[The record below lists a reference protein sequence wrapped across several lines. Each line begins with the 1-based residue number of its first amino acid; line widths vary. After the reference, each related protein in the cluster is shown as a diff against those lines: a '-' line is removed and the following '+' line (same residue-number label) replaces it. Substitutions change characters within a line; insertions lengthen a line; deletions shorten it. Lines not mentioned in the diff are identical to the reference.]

1 MSKHNSYFLLQA
13 LVIFASVLGVGCSTK
28 RLANGE
34 VLLKKVIIKCDN
46 PAISKDDLYGYVK
59 QKPNRKLLGLNTI
72 HLLKRGSIGKKG
84 LLTDGSGYPLYLII
98 NNFANPK
105 RELKRKIRRDERFAK
120 KMLQYNGNSKG
131 KKQNKEPK
139 KHKTLGEFLMN
150 IGEAPSLIDSNKTNR
165 SVNQI
170 VSYLNNKGYFGSTV
184 DDTVI
189 YPQLQKNRRQKAI
202 QCYIIHPSQPY
213 TLRSIAWDIK
223 DEGIAIAIV
232 SDTATEYCQ
241 IKRNMNYDFDSFEAE
256 RDRITKLLKNKGYY
270 KFSKDYIRFSIDSTL
285 GSHQAD
291 VQITINKQEL
301 KLNDSS
307 FANVNHQQFTIRN
320 IYIKSLFDL
329 QQLREDKDISNYD
342 TTLYRNLLFLRNKDS
357 IYGTNIEKILKFKP
371 YILEQRIS
379 FRKDIIFRQLDYE
392 ATYRQLTNLRVF
404 RQVVIDPI
412 EVGDNKLDMYI
423 KLFPFS
429 KQSYTAQFEGTTN
442 SGSNLGIGGS
452 VSYENNNLY
461 GGAEILRLGIKGG
474 TEVQQTINASS
485 NSENLGFN
493 TIQIGADASLNI
505 PREFFPFSLL
515 VNKKKLPEKMTT
527 QDRRTVFLSSFNY
540 QSRSDYD
547 RTLANVSY
555 GYTFKYLKNGKIS
568 FFPIELNIVKV
579 KPKAGLLE
587 LLQNPDPL
595 LQYRFTDHL
604 IQNLRITYILNK
616 QKNNNGDILFLKI
629 DGESSGLLLR
639 EFFELS
645 KINPDAN
652 GSYEI
657 AKIPFSHYIR
667 LFADG
672 RFNKAIGA
680 YQRLV
685 GRSALGIGLPLS
697 NYPTLPLEKSF
708 YSGGAN
714 GIRAW
719 EARTLGPGSYI
730 IPSDQKYAQ
739 FGDIQLEYNL
749 ELRFRITKTLNG
761 AAFIDGGNIWILKK
775 DSSRPNAD
783 FSFKKMNFLNDL
795 AFGPG
800 LGLRYDL
807 SFFIVRLD
815 WAFKLRDPSYPI
827 GERWYNPS
835 QRKLS
840 SNLNFG
846 IGYPF

>member
-1 MSKHNSYFLLQA
+1 M
-13 LVIFASVLGVGCSTK
+13 LVIFASVLGMGCSTK

-616 QKNNNGDILFLKI
+616 QKNNNGDVLFLKI

>member
-1 MSKHNSYFLLQA
+1 M
-13 LVIFASVLGVGCSTK
+13 GCSTK

-46 PAISKDDLYGYVK
+46 PAISKDDLYSYVK

-72 HLLKRGSIGKKG
+72 HLLKRGSIGKKD

>member
-1 MSKHNSYFLLQA
+1 LSKNNSYFLLQA

-28 RLANGE
+28 RLLDGE

-72 HLLKRGSIGKKG
+72 HLLKRGNIGKKG
-84 LLTDGSGYPLYLII
+84 LLTDGAGYPLYLII

-170 VSYLNNKGYFGSTV
+170 LSYLNNKGYFGSTV

-452 VSYENNNLY
+452 VSYENNNIY

-485 NSENLGFN
+485 NSGNLGFN

-515 VNKKKLPEKMTT
+515 VSKKKLPEKMTT

-616 QKNNNGDILFLKI
+616 QKNNNGDVLFLKI

-639 EFFELS
+639 EFFEIS

-657 AKIPFSHYIR
+657 AEIPFSHYIR

-730 IPSDQKYAQ
+730 IPSEQKYAQ

>member
-46 PAISKDDLYGYVK
+46 PAISKDDLYSYVK

-379 FRKDIIFRQLDYE
+379 FRKDNIFRQLDYE

>member
-1 MSKHNSYFLLQA
+1 M
-13 LVIFASVLGVGCSTK
+13 LVIFASVLGMGCSTK

-46 PAISKDDLYGYVK
+46 PAISKDDLYSYVK

-72 HLLKRGSIGKKG
+72 HLLKRGSIGKKD

>member
-1 MSKHNSYFLLQA
+1 M
-13 LVIFASVLGVGCSTK
+13 GCSTK

-34 VLLKKVIIKCDN
+34 VLLKKVIFKCDN

>member
-1 MSKHNSYFLLQA
+1 M
-13 LVIFASVLGVGCSTK
+13 GCSTK

-72 HLLKRGSIGKKG
+72 HLLKRGRIGKKG

-616 QKNNNGDILFLKI
+616 QKNNNGDVLFLKI

>member
-1 MSKHNSYFLLQA
+1 M
-13 LVIFASVLGVGCSTK
+13 LVIFASVLGMGCSTK

-46 PAISKDDLYGYVK
+46 PAISKDDLYSYVK

-379 FRKDIIFRQLDYE
+379 FRKDNIFRQLDYE

>member
-1 MSKHNSYFLLQA
+1 M
-13 LVIFASVLGVGCSTK
+13 GCSTK

-223 DEGIAIAIV
+223 DEGIAIAIL

-357 IYGTNIEKILKFKP
+357 IYGTNIERLLKFKP

-379 FRKDIIFRQLDYE
+379 FHKDIIFRQLDYE

-672 RFNKAIGA
+672 RFNKAIGV

-730 IPSDQKYAQ
+730 IPSEQKYAQ

>member
-1 MSKHNSYFLLQA
+1 MSKNNSYFLLQA

-46 PAISKDDLYGYVK
+46 PAISKDDLYSYVK

-170 VSYLNNKGYFGSTV
+170 ISYLNNKGYFGSTV

-202 QCYIIHPSQPY
+202 QCYIIHPLQPY

-379 FRKDIIFRQLDYE
+379 FRKDNIFRQLDYE

-493 TIQIGADASLNI
+493 TIQIGVDASLNI

-587 LLQNPDPL
+587 LLRNPDPL

-645 KINPDAN
+645 NINPDAN

-761 AAFIDGGNIWILKK
+761 AAFIDGGNIWVLKK

>member
-1 MSKHNSYFLLQA
+1 V
-13 LVIFASVLGVGCSTK
+13 LVIFASVLGMGCSTK

-72 HLLKRGSIGKKG
+72 HLLKRSSIGKKG

-170 VSYLNNKGYFGSTV
+170 VSYLNNKGYFESTV

-301 KLNDSS
+301 RLNDSS

-392 ATYRQLTNLRVF
+392 TTYRQLTNLRVF

>member
-1 MSKHNSYFLLQA
+1 V
-13 LVIFASVLGVGCSTK
+13 LVIFASVLGMGCSTK

-72 HLLKRGSIGKKG
+72 HLLKRSSIGKKG

-392 ATYRQLTNLRVF
+392 TTYRQLTNLRVF

-761 AAFIDGGNIWILKK
+761 AAFIDGGNIWVLKK

-783 FSFKKMNFLNDL
+783 FSFNKMNFLNDL

-800 LGLRYDL
+800 FGLRYDL

>member
-1 MSKHNSYFLLQA
+1 
-13 LVIFASVLGVGCSTK
+13 
-28 RLANGE
+28 
-34 VLLKKVIIKCDN
+34 
-46 PAISKDDLYGYVK
+46 
-59 QKPNRKLLGLNTI
+59 
-72 HLLKRGSIGKKG
+72 
-84 LLTDGSGYPLYLII
+84 
-98 NNFANPK
+98 
-105 RELKRKIRRDERFAK
+105 
-120 KMLQYNGNSKG
+120 MLQYNGNSKG

-170 VSYLNNKGYFGSTV
+170 LSYLNNKGYFGSTV

-357 IYGTNIEKILKFKP
+357 IYGTNIEKTLKFKP

-392 ATYRQLTNLRVF
+392 TTYRQLTNLRVF

-505 PREFFPFSLL
+505 PREFFL
-515 VNKKKLPEKMTT
+515 
-527 QDRRTVFLSSFNY
+527 
-540 QSRSDYD
+540 
-547 RTLANVSY
+547 
-555 GYTFKYLKNGKIS
+555 
-568 FFPIELNIVKV
+568 FPC
-579 KPKAGLLE
+579 
-587 LLQNPDPL
+587 
-595 LQYRFTDHL
+595 
-604 IQNLRITYILNK
+604 
-616 QKNNNGDILFLKI
+616 
-629 DGESSGLLLR
+629 
-639 EFFELS
+639 
-645 KINPDAN
+645 
-652 GSYEI
+652 
-657 AKIPFSHYIR
+657 
-667 LFADG
+667 
-672 RFNKAIGA
+672 
-680 YQRLV
+680 
-685 GRSALGIGLPLS
+685 
-697 NYPTLPLEKSF
+697 
-708 YSGGAN
+708 
-714 GIRAW
+714 
-719 EARTLGPGSYI
+719 
-730 IPSDQKYAQ
+730 
-739 FGDIQLEYNL
+739 
-749 ELRFRITKTLNG
+749 
-761 AAFIDGGNIWILKK
+761 
-775 DSSRPNAD
+775 
-783 FSFKKMNFLNDL
+783 
-795 AFGPG
+795 
-800 LGLRYDL
+800 
-807 SFFIVRLD
+807 
-815 WAFKLRDPSYPI
+815 
-827 GERWYNPS
+827 
-835 QRKLS
+835 
-840 SNLNFG
+840 
-846 IGYPF
+846 

>member
-34 VLLKKVIIKCDN
+34 VLLKKVIIRCDN
-46 PAISKDDLYGYVK
+46 PAISKDDIYGYVK

-307 FANVNHQQFTIRN
+307 FANVNHQQFTTRN

-392 ATYRQLTNLRVF
+392 TTYRQLTNLRVF

-485 NSENLGFN
+485 NSGNLGFN

-645 KINPDAN
+645 NINPDAN

-657 AKIPFSHYIR
+657 AEIPFSHYIR

-685 GRSALGIGLPLS
+685 GRSVLGIGLPLS

>member
-1 MSKHNSYFLLQA
+1 MA
-13 LVIFASVLGVGCSTK
+13 CSTK

-616 QKNNNGDILFLKI
+616 QKNNNGDVLFLKI

>member
-1 MSKHNSYFLLQA
+1 
-13 LVIFASVLGVGCSTK
+13 
-28 RLANGE
+28 
-34 VLLKKVIIKCDN
+34 
-46 PAISKDDLYGYVK
+46 
-59 QKPNRKLLGLNTI
+59 
-72 HLLKRGSIGKKG
+72 
-84 LLTDGSGYPLYLII
+84 
-98 NNFANPK
+98 
-105 RELKRKIRRDERFAK
+105 
-120 KMLQYNGNSKG
+120 
-131 KKQNKEPK
+131 
-139 KHKTLGEFLMN
+139 
-150 IGEAPSLIDSNKTNR
+150 
-165 SVNQI
+165 
-170 VSYLNNKGYFGSTV
+170 
-184 DDTVI
+184 
-189 YPQLQKNRRQKAI
+189 
-202 QCYIIHPSQPY
+202 
-213 TLRSIAWDIK
+213 
-223 DEGIAIAIV
+223 
-232 SDTATEYCQ
+232 
-241 IKRNMNYDFDSFEAE
+241 
-256 RDRITKLLKNKGYY
+256 
-270 KFSKDYIRFSIDSTL
+270 
-285 GSHQAD
+285 
-291 VQITINKQEL
+291 
-301 KLNDSS
+301 
-307 FANVNHQQFTIRN
+307 
-320 IYIKSLFDL
+320 
-329 QQLREDKDISNYD
+329 
-342 TTLYRNLLFLRNKDS
+342 
-357 IYGTNIEKILKFKP
+357 
-371 YILEQRIS
+371 
-379 FRKDIIFRQLDYE
+379 
-392 ATYRQLTNLRVF
+392 
-404 RQVVIDPI
+404 
-412 EVGDNKLDMYI
+412 
-423 KLFPFS
+423 
-429 KQSYTAQFEGTTN
+429 
-442 SGSNLGIGGS
+442 
-452 VSYENNNLY
+452 
-461 GGAEILRLGIKGG
+461 
-474 TEVQQTINASS
+474 
-485 NSENLGFN
+485 
-493 TIQIGADASLNI
+493 
-505 PREFFPFSLL
+505 
-515 VNKKKLPEKMTT
+515 MTT

-555 GYTFKYLKNGKIS
+555 GYTFKSLKNGKIS

>member
-1 MSKHNSYFLLQA
+1 M
-13 LVIFASVLGVGCSTK
+13 GCSTK

-392 ATYRQLTNLRVF
+392 TTYRQLTNLRVF

>member
-1 MSKHNSYFLLQA
+1 M
-13 LVIFASVLGVGCSTK
+13 LVIFASVLGMGCSTK

-72 HLLKRGSIGKKG
+72 HLLKRSSIGKKG

-392 ATYRQLTNLRVF
+392 TTYRQLTNLRVF

-761 AAFIDGGNIWILKK
+761 AAFIDGGNIWVLKK

-783 FSFKKMNFLNDL
+783 FSFNKMNFLNDL

-800 LGLRYDL
+800 FGLRYDL

>member
-1 MSKHNSYFLLQA
+1 V
-13 LVIFASVLGVGCSTK
+13 LVIFASVLGMGCSTK

-392 ATYRQLTNLRVF
+392 TTYRQLTNLRVF

-761 AAFIDGGNIWILKK
+761 AAFIDGGNIWVLKK

>member
-1 MSKHNSYFLLQA
+1 M
-13 LVIFASVLGVGCSTK
+13 GCSTK

-392 ATYRQLTNLRVF
+392 TTYRQLTNLRVF

-667 LFADG
+667 LFVDG

>member
-1 MSKHNSYFLLQA
+1 M
-13 LVIFASVLGVGCSTK
+13 GCSTK

-379 FRKDIIFRQLDYE
+379 FRKDNIFRQLDYE

>member
-1 MSKHNSYFLLQA
+1 M
-13 LVIFASVLGVGCSTK
+13 GCSTK

-392 ATYRQLTNLRVF
+392 TTYRQLTNLRVF

-667 LFADG
+667 LFVDG

-761 AAFIDGGNIWILKK
+761 AAFIDGGNIWVLKK

>member
-1 MSKHNSYFLLQA
+1 M
-13 LVIFASVLGVGCSTK
+13 GCSTK

-46 PAISKDDLYGYVK
+46 PAISKDDLYSYVK

-379 FRKDIIFRQLDYE
+379 FRKDNIFRQLDYE

>member
-1 MSKHNSYFLLQA
+1 M
-13 LVIFASVLGVGCSTK
+13 LVIFASVLGMGCSTK

-357 IYGTNIEKILKFKP
+357 IYGTNIEKTLKFKP

-474 TEVQQTINASS
+474 TEVQQTINATS

>member
-1 MSKHNSYFLLQA
+1 M
-13 LVIFASVLGVGCSTK
+13 GCSTK

-357 IYGTNIEKILKFKP
+357 IYGTNIEKTLKFKP

-527 QDRRTVFLSSFNY
+527 QDRRTFFLSSFNY

>member
-1 MSKHNSYFLLQA
+1 M
-13 LVIFASVLGVGCSTK
+13 GCSTK
-28 RLANGE
+28 RLVNGE

-46 PAISKDDLYGYVK
+46 PAISKDDLYSYVK

-170 VSYLNNKGYFGSTV
+170 LSYLNNKGYFGSTV

-270 KFSKDYIRFSIDSTL
+270 KFSKDYIRFSIDSTI

-392 ATYRQLTNLRVF
+392 TTYRQLTNLRVF

-657 AKIPFSHYIR
+657 SKIPFSHYIR

>member
-1 MSKHNSYFLLQA
+1 M
-13 LVIFASVLGVGCSTK
+13 GCSTK

-46 PAISKDDLYGYVK
+46 PAISKDDLYSYVK

-270 KFSKDYIRFSIDSTL
+270 TFSKDYIRFSIDSTL

-357 IYGTNIEKILKFKP
+357 IYGTNIEKTLKFKP

-815 WAFKLRDPSYPI
+815 WAIKLRDPSYPI

>member
-1 MSKHNSYFLLQA
+1 M
-13 LVIFASVLGVGCSTK
+13 GCSTK

-46 PAISKDDLYGYVK
+46 PAISKDDLYSYVK

-357 IYGTNIEKILKFKP
+357 IYGTNIEKTLKFKP

>member
-1 MSKHNSYFLLQA
+1 M
-13 LVIFASVLGVGCSTK
+13 GCSTK

-357 IYGTNIEKILKFKP
+357 IYGTNIEKTLKFKP

-616 QKNNNGDILFLKI
+616 QKNNNGDVLFLKI

>member
-1 MSKHNSYFLLQA
+1 M
-13 LVIFASVLGVGCSTK
+13 LVIFASVLGMGCSTK

-46 PAISKDDLYGYVK
+46 PAISKDDLYSYVK

-474 TEVQQTINASS
+474 TEVQQTINATS

>member
-1 MSKHNSYFLLQA
+1 M
-13 LVIFASVLGVGCSTK
+13 GCSTK

-392 ATYRQLTNLRVF
+392 TTYRQLTNLRVF

-761 AAFIDGGNIWILKK
+761 AAFIDGGNIWVLKK

>member
-1 MSKHNSYFLLQA
+1 M
-13 LVIFASVLGVGCSTK
+13 GCSTK

-379 FRKDIIFRQLDYE
+379 FRKDNIFRQLDYE

-616 QKNNNGDILFLKI
+616 QKNNNGDVLFLKI

>member
-1 MSKHNSYFLLQA
+1 M
-13 LVIFASVLGVGCSTK
+13 GCSTK

-379 FRKDIIFRQLDYE
+379 FRKDNIFRQLDYE

-412 EVGDNKLDMYI
+412 EVGDNKLDIYI

>member
-1 MSKHNSYFLLQA
+1 M
-13 LVIFASVLGVGCSTK
+13 GCSTK

-46 PAISKDDLYGYVK
+46 PAISKDDLYSYVK

-72 HLLKRGSIGKKG
+72 HLLKRGSIGKKD

-616 QKNNNGDILFLKI
+616 QKNNNGDVLFLKI

>member
-1 MSKHNSYFLLQA
+1 M
-13 LVIFASVLGVGCSTK
+13 GCSTK

-34 VLLKKVIIKCDN
+34 VLLKKVIIRCDN

-59 QKPNRKLLGLNTI
+59 QKPNRKLFGLNTI

-84 LLTDGSGYPLYLII
+84 LLTDGAGYPLYLII

-170 VSYLNNKGYFGSTV
+170 LSYLNNKGYFGSTV

>member
-1 MSKHNSYFLLQA
+1 M
-13 LVIFASVLGVGCSTK
+13 GCSTK

-232 SDTATEYCQ
+232 SDTGTEYCQ

-392 ATYRQLTNLRVF
+392 TTYRQLTNLRVF

-412 EVGDNKLDMYI
+412 EVGDNKLDLYI

-667 LFADG
+667 LFVDG

-761 AAFIDGGNIWILKK
+761 AAFIDGGNIWVLKK

>member
-1 MSKHNSYFLLQA
+1 M
-13 LVIFASVLGVGCSTK
+13 GCSTK